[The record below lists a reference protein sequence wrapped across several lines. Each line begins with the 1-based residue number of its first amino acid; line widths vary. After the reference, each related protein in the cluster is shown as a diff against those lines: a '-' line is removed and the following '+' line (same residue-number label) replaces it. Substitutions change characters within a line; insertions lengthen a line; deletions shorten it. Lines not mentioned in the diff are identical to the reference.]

1 MKNRKSRRIIS
12 FLIVLLLL
20 FGMWLPTFANG
31 TTTEAGQVHLVVIDG
46 EITPAMASFLVNAIK
61 DANETGAIGIL
72 IRVKTLGGR
81 VDAALQMRDAMVES
95 QVPVAVFVE
104 SRAISAGAL
113 ITVAARHIVMAP
125 GSHVGAAKPIPD
137 DPKSVAFVS
146 GEFRTTA
153 ERYGRDPQIAMAM
166 VDEAL
171 EIEGLVRSGEILDM
185 TATEALRVGYVD
197 YLAESVEEALAELG
211 WGNAAVQD
219 VEMGDRHRIAQFLT
233 SYEVASLLLTIGVI
247 ALIAEFNAPG
257 FGAPGLVALLCF
269 TLYFSGGF
277 IAGNTN
283 LWPVLIF
290 LAGIVLLLIEFVVP
304 GFGVFGISGLG
315 AMLVG
320 IVLAAPSIR
329 QGVTSLV
336 IALVVAILSIPLI
349 IRIFGKT
356 KAFRKLVLS
365 TEETVENG
373 YVHAAAV
380 PDLTGQR
387 GTAVTVLRPAGM
399 ALIGGVRTDV
409 FTQGDFIDQGDDI
422 EVIRMEGNKVVVA
435 SVPGHS
441 GRFVEG
447 KDTESVPQ
455 DATFPNE

>member
-1 MKNRKSRRIIS
+1 
-12 FLIVLLLL
+12 LIVLVLL

-31 TTTEAGQVHLVVIDG
+31 ATAEVGQVHLIVIDG
-46 EITPAMASFLVNAIK
+46 EITPAMASFLVNAIRE
-61 DANETGAIGIL
+61 ANETGAAGIL

-81 VDAALQMRDAMVES
+81 VDAALKMRDAMVEAAT
-95 QVPVAVFVE
+95 PVAVYVE

-113 ITVAARHIVMAP
+113 ITVAARHIVMAS
-125 GSHVGAAKPIPD
+125 GSHIGAAKPIPD

-153 ERYGRDPQIAMAM
+153 ERYGRDPKIAMAM

-171 EIEGLVRSGEILDM
+171 EIEGLVRAGEILDM
-185 TATEALRVGYVD
+185 TVTEALRLGYAD
-197 YLAESVEEALAELG
+197 YLAESVEEALGVLG
-211 WGNAAVQD
+211 WGDAAVHD
-219 VEMGDRHRIAQFLT
+219 VEMGERYRIAQFLT
-233 SYEVASLLLTIGVI
+233 SYEVASLLLTIGMI

-257 FGAPGLVALLCF
+257 FGAPGLIALLCF
-269 TLYFSGGF
+269 ALYFSGGF

-283 LWPVLIF
+283 LWPALIF
-290 LAGIVLLLIEFVVP
+290 MAGIVLLLIEFVVP

-320 IVLAAPSIR
+320 IVLAAPSVR

-336 IALVVAILSIPLI
+336 IALVVAVLSIPLI

-365 TEETVENG
+365 TAETVENG
-373 YVHAAAV
+373 YVHAPATL
-380 PDLTGQR
+380 DLTGQR
-387 GTAVTVLRPAGM
+387 GTALTLLRPAGM

-409 FTQGDFIDQGDDI
+409 YTQGDFIALGTDI

-435 SVPGHS
+435 RVPG
-441 GRFVEG
+441 
-447 KDTESVPQ
+447 
-455 DATFPNE
+455 